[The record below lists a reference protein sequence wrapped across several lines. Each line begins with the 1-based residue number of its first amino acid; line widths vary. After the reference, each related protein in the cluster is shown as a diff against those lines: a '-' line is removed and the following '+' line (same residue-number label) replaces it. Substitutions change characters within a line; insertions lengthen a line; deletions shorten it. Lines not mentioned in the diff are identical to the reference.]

1 LKDENK
7 AIIRLVYASLGHK
20 TVPKFLR
27 AAGLFHLKQ
36 TEHVT
41 GKRPQLP
48 HHRARRYLA
57 VSRNLKSETYRFTDL
72 FPRNEIINF

>member
-1 LKDENK
+1 MKDENK

-48 HHRARRYLA
+48 RHRARRYLA
-57 VSRNLKSETYRFTDL
+57 VSRNLKSEPYRLAAL
-72 FPRNEIINF
+72 FPRNEMMNF